1 MINSQIKH
9 IVELLDENSHLDI
22 LVIRKYTKYL
32 FSLIG
37 FAVGSLISLLIVV
50 FQDNKIDLDI
60 FSFYSDF
67 YHLAI
72 PILFGLIGTLLG
84 FLYGKKEDKK
94 TIEHYELSLSQKNL
108 SLIFDNLPVLI
119 SYLDLYL
126 CYRFVNK
133 THEDWFGLSVE
144 TMYGKSIRE
153 MVSEKAFEKFEF
165 NIRKAAKGEII
176 SFESVRENNGTDQ
189 FLNTTIIPY
198 MDENQKLRGY
208 FSIVADISELKIREH
223 KIKEQNDAL
232 AELNATK
239 DKFFSII
246 AHDLI
251 NPFTSLLGFSE
262 ILFKE
267 YDEYD
272 EPTRK
277 KFIKAMYE
285 SSENTY
291 KLLANLLAWSRS
303 QSGRIE
309 FNPLLVNIKTL
320 VDENLHLIS
329 QHAMEKKIDVKSTI
343 QKDLFLNT
351 DRDLIN
357 MVIRNLL
364 TNALK
369 FTPPEGEVTVL
380 GKVVSDDLLNKWVEV
395 SVMDTGVGI
404 SPENID
410 KLFKIDKQYSTRGT
424 NGESGTGL
432 GLVLCKEF
440 IEKCGGKIWVESQV
454 QKGSVF
460 KILIPKR

>member
-1 MINSQIKH
+1 MVNSQIKH
-9 IVELLDENSHLDI
+9 IVEILDDNSHHDT

-37 FAVGSLISLLIVV
+37 FAVGSVISLLFVV
-50 FQDNKIDLDI
+50 FEDNKIDLDI

-72 PILFGLIGTLLG
+72 PILFWLIGTLLG
-84 FLYGKKEDKK
+84 FLYDKKEDKK
-94 TIEHYELSLSQKNL
+94 KIENYELSISHKNL

-119 SYLDLYL
+119 SYLDLDL

-144 TMYGKSIRE
+144 TIYGKSIRE
-153 MVSEKAFEKFEF
+153 MISEKAFEKFEF
-165 NIRKAAKGEII
+165 NIRKANEGEII
-176 SFESVRENNGTDQ
+176 SFESVREINGTDQ

-198 MDENQKLRGY
+198 MDQYQKTKGY

-223 KIKEQNDAL
+223 KIEEQNVEL

-251 NPFTSLLGFSE
+251 NPFTALLGFSE
-262 ILFKE
+262 ILFKD
-267 YDEYD
+267 YDDHE
-272 EPTRK
+272 ESTRR
-277 KFIKAMYE
+277 KFIKAIYE

-291 KLLANLLAWSRS
+291 QLLANLLAWSRS

-309 FNPLLVNIKTL
+309 FNPSLINIKALVN
-320 VDENLHLIS
+320 ENLKLIS
-329 QHAMEKKIDVKSTI
+329 QLAIKKKILLKSTI
-343 QKDLFLNT
+343 QDDLLLNT

-369 FTPPEGEVTVL
+369 FTPQTGEVTVS
-380 GKVVSDDLLNKWVEV
+380 GKMVLNDLQSEFIEV
-395 SVMDTGVGI
+395 SIMDTGVGI
-404 SPENID
+404 SPENIE
-410 KLFKIDKQYSTRGT
+410 KLFVIDKQYSTKGT
-424 NGESGTGL
+424 NGELGTGL

-440 IEKCGGKIWVESQV
+440 IEKCNGKIWVESQV
-454 QKGSVF
+454 LKGSIF
-460 KILIPKR
+460 KILIPRR